1 MNMHVEVRGQPLA
14 LSLGSRPSTWHFETM
29 SVSQWDL
36 MLSDAQES

>member
-1 MNMHVEVRGQPLA
+1 MNMHVEVRGQPVPQEL
-14 LSLGSRPSTWHFETM
+14 STWHFETM